1 MHSPD
6 FDHSALSLSHPN
18 SLFFHL
24 GFNYC
29 CLAFVLLRE
38 NWTLG
43 GNGPPILKYIYIYII
58 IYIGANFDN
67 FVSWNYTFPPY
78 QYYWFS
84 LFYKLRRKISF
95 TKEIYLFIYSLVLN
109 VYSLYSASNTNSMQ
123 IKHHNKACT
132 SKASHIIIFSAVFFW
147 FTACISKASH
157 IIICQILILFLTDR
171 KSITLKKK
179 EKEKKDNSFNAK
191 DKHSISHSLKIKTI
205 H

>member
-1 MHSPD
+1 MDIGGQWP
-6 FDHSALSLSHPN
+6 PN
-18 SLFFHL
+18 FKIYL
-24 GFNYC
+24 
-29 CLAFVLLRE
+29 
-38 NWTLG
+38 
-43 GNGPPILKYIYIYII
+43 YIYIYYHIHRYEFWQFYFI
-58 IYIGANFDN
+58 KLH
-67 FVSWNYTFPPY
+67 VSPY

-157 IIICQILILFLTDR
+157 IIICQIPILFLTDR